1 MKQQAQAKTNP
12 KTKEPLKDPARI
24 AAAKKA
30 WETKRAKANAT
41 PTEILKPV
49 KAAKAT
55 KVTKVTKTVK
65 AKKAPAKD
73 PIKVAAAKKA
83 WETKRAGK
91 AKLTKQKKETKPK
104 AKKTK
109 KTKKVKAPSKKKV
122 TKVTKAAKVAEQQ
135 NKIVNISPI
144 AVSFTQIANLSGIP
158 ITTLRRAA
166 KSKFDIIIA
175 ADSCY
180 GISGNNIPALIA
192 EVKTNHSLSKLEK
205 IHADEIWFSEVQK
218 KLGLSTKQLEIRC
231 KCNNITTVLRYPEL
245 SFKSHYQRAMKK
257 SDADRLISL
266 YAATNLEQVKQIIQA
281 SL

>member
-1 MKQQAQAKTNP
+1 MKQAQTQAQAQAKTNS
-12 KTKEPLKDPARI
+12 KTKDPARI

-30 WETKRAKANAT
+30 WETKRAKA
-41 PTEILKPV
+41 PTETL
-49 KAAKAT
+49 KAT
-55 KVTKVTKTVK
+55 KQPTKTTKATKAKKAKKTPAKVK

-91 AKLTKQKKETKPK
+91 AKLKPRVKK
-104 AKKTK
+104 AKAKAK
-109 KTKKVKAPSKKKV
+109 AKAKVPSKKKE
-122 TKVTKAAKVAEQQ
+122 AKGIEQQ
-135 NKIVNISPI
+135 NKIVNINPV
-144 AVSFTQIANLSGIP
+144 AVSFTQIATLSGIP

-180 GISGNNIPALIA
+180 GISSNNIPALIA

-218 KLGLSTKQLEIRC
+218 KLGLSTNQLEIRC

-245 SFKSHYQRAMKK
+245 SFKSHYKRAMKK
-257 SDADRLISL
+257 TDAEHLIAL
-266 YAATNLEQVKQIIQA
+266 YASTNLEQVKQIIQA